1 MVEFK
6 YTDKNT
12 KSVNLAEKIR
22 RKNMYPTIP
31 QMLYEKAKNS
41 PNAALQYSKNS
52 KGVFQPVTYAEF
64 AESALNFGAGLVS
77 LGANPG
83 EHIGL
88 IADNRKEWL
97 VSSVG
102 IMSAGCCDIPRGSEA
117 TVKDLSYILSFAGCR
132 IIVVENSSSYGKIV
146 ECRSELKDLEHI
158 VVIDKK
164 NVDTEAAGV
173 KVLSYDE
180 VISLGKEYRN
190 LNPGKIEE
198 TVKNGKED
206 DTATIIFTSGTT
218 GTPKGVEL
226 LHKNFM
232 CQIEGIS
239 ETLNL
244 KPGDKT
250 LCVLPVWHVYEREME
265 YYYMANEIAMCYTK
279 PVPSMILSDFKKINI
294 SFLACVPRIWD
305 ALYKQIEKNATE
317 KSSCKKVLFKIC
329 IGAVTTRRW
338 MIDIIMGR
346 NLQFKKPLWLLTV
359 LNKWLYIPCFFL
371 LPLRAFGNFMFFAKA
386 RAVFGS
392 SFKLGMSGG
401 GALAP
406 KLDRFFNSTG
416 IRLVEGFGLTETAPI
431 ICIRNP
437 KKPVMGTIGK
447 AMPYNEIKVV
457 DRFGVECA
465 PGQMGV
471 LYVRGDNVMKGYYK
485 QPELTDSVIK
495 EGWFNTGD
503 LVVLSRK
510 GDLMVKGRAKDTI
523 VLRSGENV
531 EPLPIENKLVES
543 PYIAQAVIVGQD
555 KNHLG
560 ALLIPKKENILEYA
574 KSNNLNT
581 ESMSTLLK
589 SGEIKNLI
597 NSELER
603 LITPK
608 NGFKPFEKVSSFCF
622 LERQFEP
629 GTELTAKGTVIR
641 SKVNELYK
649 WQIASMFSDS
659 VIAQS
664 LSGLSSLTGNIADN
678 LKDLSSVKNVILE
691 KIPGIKKES
700 EK

>member
-1 MVEFK
+1 MSIWQK
-6 YTDKNT
+6 AKRGND
-12 KSVNLAEKIR
+12 
-22 RKNMYPTIP
+22 MYSTIP
-31 QMLYEKAKNS
+31 QMLYEKAQNS
-41 PNAALQYSKNS
+41 PNAVLQYSKDS
-52 KGVFQPVTYAEF
+52 KGIFQPVTYADF
-64 AESALNFGAGLVS
+64 AEMSLNFAAGLIS
-77 LGANPG
+77 LGAVHG
-83 EHIGL
+83 DHIGL

-97 VSSVG
+97 VSSIG

-117 TVKDLSYILSFAGCR
+117 TVKDLSYILSFAGCK
-132 IIVVENSSSYGKIV
+132 IIVVENNSSYKKVI
-146 ECRSELKDLEHI
+146 ECRPELKDLKDI
-158 VVIDKK
+158 IVIDIK
-164 NVDTEAAGV
+164 NVEKTATDV
-173 KVLSYDE
+173 KVHSYKE
-180 VISLGKEYRN
+180 ILSLGKEYRN
-190 LNPGKIEE
+190 SNPGKTEE
-198 TVKNGKED
+198 TVKNGKD
-206 DTATIIFTSGTT
+206 TDTATIIFTSGTT

-232 CQIEGIS
+232 CQLEGIS

-265 YYYMANEIAMCYTK
+265 YYYMSKEIAMCYTK
-279 PVPSMILSDFKKINI
+279 PVPSMIIADFKKINI
-294 SFLACVPRIWD
+294 SFIACVPRIWD
-305 ALYKQIEKNATE
+305 AIYKQIEKNATE
-317 KSSCKKVLFKIC
+317 KSSFKKVLFKLC

-338 MIDIIMGR
+338 MLDIIMGR
-346 NLQFKKPLWLLTV
+346 NLQFKKPLWILTV
-359 LNKWLYIPCFFL
+359 LNKWLYIPRELL
-371 LPLRAFGNFMFFAKA
+371 LPLKALGDVMFFSKA

-392 SFKLGMSGG
+392 SFKVGMSGG

-406 KLDRFFNSTG
+406 KLDRFFNSIG
-416 IRLVEGFGLTETAPI
+416 IKLMEGFGLTETAPI

-437 KKPVMGTIGK
+437 KRPVMGTIGK

-457 DRFGVECA
+457 DKFGVECT

-485 QPELTDSVIK
+485 QPELTDSVLK

-510 GDLMVKGRAKDTI
+510 GDIMVKGRAKDTI

-555 KNHLG
+555 KNSLG
-560 ALLIPKKENILEYA
+560 ALLIPKKENILGYA
-574 KSNNLNT
+574 KSNNL
-581 ESMSTLLK
+581 ESENISALLK
-589 SGEIKNLI
+589 SNEIKTLI

-608 NGFKPFEKVSSFCF
+608 NGFKPFEKVGTFCF
-622 LERQFEP
+622 LDRQFEI
-629 GTELTAKGTVIR
+629 GVELTAKGTVIR

-659 VIAQS
+659 VLAQG
-664 LSGLSSLTGNIADN
+664 LSGLSNLTGNLADN

-691 KIPGIKKES
+691 KIPGIKKENN

>member
-1 MVEFK
+1 
-6 YTDKNT
+6 
-12 KSVNLAEKIR
+12 
-22 RKNMYPTIP
+22 MYPTIP
-31 QMLYEKAKNS
+31 QMLYEKAKTS
-41 PNAALQYSKNS
+41 PNAAIQYSKDS
-52 KGVFQPVTYAEF
+52 KGIFQPVTYAEF
-64 AESALNFGAGLVS
+64 SEAALNFGAGLLS
-77 LGANPG
+77 LGATKG

-97 VSSVG
+97 VSSAG

-117 TVKDLSYILSFAGCR
+117 TVKDLSYILSFAGCK
-132 IIVVENSSSYGKIV
+132 IIVAENNSSYKKIV
-146 ECRSELKDLEHI
+146 ECRPNLKDLENI
-158 VVIDKK
+158 IVIDTK
-164 NVDTEAAGV
+164 NVDTEATDV

-180 VISLGKEYRN
+180 VLEIGKEFRN
-190 LNPGKIEE
+190 SNPGKIEE
-198 TVKNGKED
+198 SIKNGKED

-232 CQIEGIS
+232 CQIEGVS

-265 YYYMANEIAMCYTK
+265 YYYMAKEIAMCYTK
-279 PVPSMILSDFKKINI
+279 PVPSMILADFKKINI
-294 SFLACVPRIWD
+294 SFIACVPRIWD
-305 ALYKQIEKNATE
+305 AIYKQIEKNATE
-317 KSSCKKVLFKIC
+317 KSSFKKVLFKIC

-346 NLQFKKPLWLLTV
+346 NLQFKKPLWILTV
-359 LNKWLYIPCFFL
+359 LNKWLYIPRAFL
-371 LPLRAFGNFMFFAKA
+371 LPLKALGDIMFFSKA

-406 KLDRFFNSTG
+406 RLDRFFNSIG

-437 KKPVMGTIGK
+437 KRPVMGTIGK

-457 DRFGVECA
+457 DKFGVECA

-485 QPELTDSVIK
+485 QPELTDLVLK

-555 KNHLG
+555 KNYLG
-560 ALLIPKKENILEYA
+560 ALLIPKKESIIEYA
-574 KSNNLNT
+574 KSNNLDCENIGA
-581 ESMSTLLK
+581 LLK
-589 SGEIKNLI
+589 SNEIKTLI

-608 NGFKPFEKVSSFCF
+608 NGFKPFEKIGSFCF
-622 LERQFEP
+622 LDRQFEV

-659 VIAQS
+659 VIAQG
-664 LSGLSSLTGNIADN
+664 LSGLSNLTGNLADN
-678 LKDLSSVKNVILE
+678 LKDLSFVKNVMLE
-691 KIPGIKKES
+691 KIPGIKKENN